1 MRINRNSINFLP
13 HHYTRGGDVDKIS
26 IMVERVWGQIDN
38 PTVLPLHLITKE
50 RFCVHMCV
58 SYPGIPPDSSLL
70 AMSTSQDQT
79 SNCHFR
85 KPRTPHKTEPEWMP
99 MRMSMSCFVRERT
112 YLNIQIEKV
121 RMDRFCYIDSSVM
134 LTLNNCWAR
143 ELTGTRTLGFIGF
156 IL

>member
-1 MRINRNSINFLP
+1 
-13 HHYTRGGDVDKIS
+13 
-26 IMVERVWGQIDN
+26 
-38 PTVLPLHLITKE
+38 
-50 RFCVHMCV
+50 MCV

-99 MRMSMSCFVRERT
+99 IRMSMSCFVRERT

-121 RMDRFCYIDSSVM
+121 RMDS
-134 LTLNNCWAR
+134 
-143 ELTGTRTLGFIGF
+143 
-156 IL
+156 